1 MKNKEIRR
9 AVTAAFVITGMMI
22 SSGSLHAAQK
32 QYEVVFKAALHGTF
46 NKSSLDSRCVLE
58 NSKEAV
64 CLINAGA
71 SFPKAPEVSV
81 DSGYRLKSDFYRAPA
96 EKVEERTVVVAK
108 YSRLIN
114 GLEYLIRYVDERGND
129 LTTPIIR
136 TTEKGMEETA
146 YAKIIEGY
154 QTDAE
159 SKTMRI
165 DKDKAEIIFYYT
177 STAEAV
183 VRVEETTRTEEIITN
198 TEILTTDMVN
208 SQPEAAPVTVNNPV
222 PEVNQNNASN
232 ENSTPNENNTTN
244 ENDPDTPLTNG
255 KENNKDNGTDV
266 ENNETPKA
274 GETSGLRNALPY
286 VAGGI
291 GILAVLFAAFW
302 FMKKKKINEQ
312 E

>member
-1 MKNKEIRR
+1 MKNKQIRR
-9 AVTAAFVITGMMI
+9 AVTAAFIITGMMI
-22 SSGSLHAAQK
+22 SSEYLHAAQK

-58 NSKEAV
+58 NNKEAV

-81 DSGYRLKSDFYRAPA
+81 ENGYRLKSDFYHAPS
-96 EKVEERTVVVAK
+96 ETVEERTVVVAK

-114 GLEYLIRYVDERGND
+114 GLEFSIRYVDERGND

-165 DKDKAEIIFYYT
+165 DKDKAEIIFHYT
-177 STAEAV
+177 STTEAV

-198 TEILTTDMVN
+198 TETPITDMVN
-208 SQPEAAPVTVNNPV
+208 SQTEAAPITVDNPA
-222 PEVNQNNASN
+222 PEVNQNNTS
-232 ENSTPNENNTTN
+232 NENNTTN

-255 KENNKDNGTDV
+255 KENDKDNGTDV
-266 ENNETPKA
+266 ENNEMPKA
-274 GETSGLRNALPY
+274 GGITGLKDTLPY

-302 FMKKKKINEQ
+302 LIKKKKINEQ